1 MNFSHI
7 YVEHDI
13 FSDPI
18 SQAILTKYPHAQIIT
33 IDDYKQFFNRK
44 NQNFI
49 LQRKSRKL
57 ILAKQKQHFTFLG
70 TERVRSFGNKHI
82 YSCSMIR
89 NCKYHCEYCFLSG
102 MHESAHIV
110 LYVNIEDY
118 KREVIYISET
128 IQKEHPQDSVYLIT
142 SYLSDLPAFEELY
155 PLCKTWI
162 NIVETLPN
170 IELEIR
176 SKSDAYNTSLRN
188 IPASKKAILVWSF
201 SPPHIIRQYE
211 HGTAS
216 FHTRILQTKA
226 AIEDGWRVRLC
237 FDPII
242 YSPQWQKE
250 YSESLKKILQ
260 YCPPESIEAISYGAF
275 RMSKN
280 HLQKMRK
287 DRPVLSLLQKN
298 IEIKHSLGTYAPS
311 ILKEIQEEFL
321 HEASKYF
328 PKEKIHFVHG

>member
-1 MNFSHI
+1 MHFSHI
-7 YVEHDI
+7 YVEHNVMTA
-13 FSDPI
+13 SI
-18 SQAILTKYPHAQIIT
+18 SKTILSQYPNAQIIP
-33 IDDYKQFFNRK
+33 IENYKQFFNRK
-44 NQNFI
+44 NQNFT

-57 ILAKQKQHFTFLG
+57 ILAKQKHHFTFLG

-118 KREVIYISET
+118 IQEVTHIS
-128 IQKEHPQDSVYLIT
+128 QKMYKEHPQDSIYLIT

-162 NIVETLPN
+162 EIIDRLPN
-170 IELEIR
+170 VELEIR
-176 SKSDAYNTSLRN
+176 SKSDAYTSIRN
-188 IPASKKAILVWSF
+188 IPVSKKAILVWSF
-201 SPPHIIRQYE
+201 SPPEIIRTYE

-242 YSPQWQKE
+242 YSPQWKQH
-250 YSESLKKILQ
+250 YIESLQKILQ
-260 YCPPESIEAISYGAF
+260 YCPPDTIEAISYGVF
-275 RMSKN
+275 RMSNN

-287 DRPVLSLLQKN
+287 ERPALRLLHQN
-298 IEIKHSLGTYAPS
+298 IEIKDSLGTYTPT
-311 ILKEIQEEFL
+311 ILKEIQEEFI